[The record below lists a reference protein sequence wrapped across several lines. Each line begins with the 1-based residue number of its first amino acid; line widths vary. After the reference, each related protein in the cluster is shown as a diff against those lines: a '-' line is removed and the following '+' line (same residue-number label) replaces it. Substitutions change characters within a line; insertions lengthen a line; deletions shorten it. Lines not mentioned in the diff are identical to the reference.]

1 MRLVVLLLALL
12 VVGLLVARQLGGG
25 GAPAQVQKP
34 EAISDVAVP
43 AVPAVPTRHQD
54 LPGFERQVEGY
65 VNDLAAERAKQLE
78 QVESGK

>member
-1 MRLVVLLLALL
+1 MVALLLALL

-25 GAPAQVQKP
+25 SPAQVQKP

-43 AVPAVPTRHQD
+43 AVPVRPQD
-54 LPGFERQVEGY
+54 VPGFERQVEGY

-78 QVESGK
+78 QAESGK

>member
-1 MRLVVLLLALL
+1 MRIVVMLLALL
-12 VVGLLVARQLGGG
+12 VVGLLVARQLGG

-43 AVPAVPTRHQD
+43 AVPAVPTRPQD
-54 LPGFERQVEGY
+54 VPGFERQVEGY

-78 QVESGK
+78 QAESGK

>member
-1 MRLVVLLLALL
+1 MRMVALLLALL
-12 VVGLLVARQLGGG
+12 VVGLLVARQLSG
-25 GAPAQVQKP
+25 GAPAQAQKP
-34 EAISDVAVP
+34 EAMPDVAVP
-43 AVPAVPTRHQD
+43 AMPTVPTRPQD

>member
-1 MRLVVLLLALL
+1 MRLVVLLVALL

-25 GAPAQVQKP
+25 SPAKAQKP

-43 AVPAVPTRHQD
+43 AMPTVPTRPQD
-54 LPGFERQVEGY
+54 LPQFERQVEGY

-78 QVESGK
+78 QAESGK

>member
-1 MRLVVLLLALL
+1 MRMVALLLALL
-12 VVGLLVARQLGGG
+12 VVGLLVARQLGG

-43 AVPAVPTRHQD
+43 AVPVRPQD
-54 LPGFERQVEGY
+54 VPGFERQVEGY

-78 QVESGK
+78 QAESGK

>member
-25 GAPAQVQKP
+25 SPAQVQKP

-43 AVPAVPTRHQD
+43 AIPVRPQD
-54 LPGFERQVEGY
+54 VPGFERQVEGY
-65 VNDLAAERAKQLE
+65 VNDLAAERAKQME
-78 QVESGK
+78 QAESGK

>member
-1 MRLVVLLLALL
+1 MRLVAVLLALL

-25 GAPAQVQKP
+25 GSPAQVQKP

-43 AVPAVPTRHQD
+43 AMPTVPTKPQD
-54 LPGFERQVEGY
+54 LPQFEKQVEGY

-78 QVESGK
+78 QAESGK

>member
-12 VVGLLVARQLGGG
+12 VVGLLVARQLGGD
-25 GAPAQVQKP
+25 APAQVEKP
-34 EAISDVAVP
+34 DAISDVAVP
-43 AVPAVPTRHQD
+43 AVPVRPQD
-54 LPGFERQVEGY
+54 VPGFERQVEGY

>member
-1 MRLVVLLLALL
+1 MRMVALLLALL
-12 VVGLLVARQLGGG
+12 VVGFLVARQLDG

-43 AVPAVPTRHQD
+43 AVPTRPQD
-54 LPGFERQVEGY
+54 VPGFERQVEGY

-78 QVESGK
+78 QAESGR

>member
-25 GAPAQVQKP
+25 SPAQVQKP

-43 AVPAVPTRHQD
+43 TVPAVPTRPQD
-54 LPGFERQVEGY
+54 VPGFERQVEGY

-78 QVESGK
+78 QAESGK

>member
-1 MRLVVLLLALL
+1 MRLVAVLLALL
-12 VVGLLVARQLGGG
+12 VVGLLVARQLGG

-43 AVPAVPTRHQD
+43 GMPTVPTKPQD
-54 LPGFERQVEGY
+54 LPQFEKQVEGY

-78 QVESGK
+78 QAESGK

>member
-25 GAPAQVQKP
+25 SPDQVQKP

-43 AVPAVPTRHQD
+43 AVPVVPTRPQD
-54 LPGFERQVEGY
+54 VPGFERQVEGY
-65 VNDLAAERAKQLE
+65 VNDLAAERAKQME
-78 QVESGK
+78 QAESGK

>member
-1 MRLVVLLLALL
+1 MRMVALLVALL

-25 GAPAQVQKP
+25 SPAQVQKP

-43 AVPAVPTRHQD
+43 AVPAVPTRPQD
-54 LPGFERQVEGY
+54 VPGYERQVEGY

-78 QVESGK
+78 QAESGK

>member
-1 MRLVVLLLALL
+1 MRMVALLLALL
-12 VVGLLVARQLGGG
+12 VVGLLVARQLNG

-43 AVPAVPTRHQD
+43 AVPVRPQD
-54 LPGFERQVEGY
+54 VPGFERQVEGY

-78 QVESGK
+78 QAESGK

>member
-1 MRLVVLLLALL
+1 MRMVALLLALL
-12 VVGLLVARQLGGG
+12 VVGLLVARQLDGGS
-25 GAPAQVQKP
+25 PAQVQKP

-43 AVPAVPTRHQD
+43 AVPVRPQD
-54 LPGFERQVEGY
+54 VPGFERQVEGY